1 MMNKFP
7 DFPWTDDLFEI
18 STWLQKI
25 SLTPYRLIKEAV
37 LLQFPYQLARF
48 FLKIPSKIDSE
59 EATLLF
65 TSGSSGEPKGVVLT
79 HQNILSNCAQ
89 INRLGLFDKGRQ
101 DLLPICRYFTVLDLL
116 YPPVF
121 HYFMIFH
128 SSLFHLL
135 WM

>member
-48 FLKIPSKIDSE
+48 FLKIP
-59 EATLLF
+59 
-65 TSGSSGEPKGVVLT
+65 
-79 HQNILSNCAQ
+79 
-89 INRLGLFDKGRQ
+89 R
-101 DLLPICRYFTVLDLL
+101 
-116 YPPVF
+116 
-121 HYFMIFH
+121 
-128 SSLFHLL
+128 
-135 WM
+135 